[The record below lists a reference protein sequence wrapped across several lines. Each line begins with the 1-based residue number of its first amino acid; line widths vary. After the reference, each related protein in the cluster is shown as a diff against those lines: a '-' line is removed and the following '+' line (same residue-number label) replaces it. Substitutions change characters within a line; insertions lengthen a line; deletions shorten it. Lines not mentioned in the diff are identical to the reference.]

1 MNFHI
6 AYASLERWAAQTHF
20 QYILGFIVSHSSN
33 SSPIDAH
40 KKKSYSMVNAM
51 NMDTQIKTIIAG
63 SVHVRL
69 IVATIK
75 AKWFLID
82 PDKNTLRHLFHTC
95 LSQMEHL
102 KPPEVFSL
110 YALGSPFTFHICSG
124 NNSSLSPSLS
134 KKYIKIYWILTI
146 AHTNIM

>member
-1 MNFHI
+1 
-6 AYASLERWAAQTHF
+6 
-20 QYILGFIVSHSSN
+20 
-33 SSPIDAH
+33 
-40 KKKSYSMVNAM
+40 MVNAM

-110 YALGSPFTFHICSG
+110 YALHHSHFIFVGAIIHLC
-124 NNSSLSPSLS
+124 LLLYL
-134 KKYIKIYWILTI
+134 K
-146 AHTNIM
+146 NI